1 MGYYPFVT
9 KVALLNRFPIKKK
22 ILPPMEGEVAQL
34 RNFSCNYSGRAT
46 IAPIGSPLEY
56 RL

>member
-34 RNFSCNYSGRAT
+34 RNFSCNNSGSAT
-46 IAPIGSPLEY
+46 IVGSSGFN
-56 RL
+56 R